1 MKTVSCALLL
11 AISLLVEPLSAASF
25 QFGRNANG
33 LTGLANATLSD
44 GGFDLQ
50 LEVGPDGALFNE
62 NESAGL
68 GVDTSG
74 IEGVTDG
81 GSVGDRGKINIIDG
95 TAPVS
100 GTGEF
105 VTFSFDKA
113 GILETLLFDGVKD
126 ETLEYFTVEF
136 PDAAVVTFF
145 DSQTVLRLTN
155 QGFTL
160 ADLGVPNP
168 TIAPTEDDDFEA
180 VDYAFSAGEQ
190 FTVTYGEIDF
200 NAVLP
205 GYVPRT
211 GGAGNGARFEGIV
224 VRAIPEPSAATLACF
239 AAVCFAAREL
249 RARAA

>member
-1 MKTVSCALLL
+1 MKTVFCAVLL
-11 AISLLVEPLSAASF
+11 AISVLVTPLSAASF

-50 LEVGPDGALFNE
+50 LQVGPDGALFNE

-74 IEGVTDG
+74 IDGVTDG
-81 GSVGDRGKINIIDG
+81 GSVGDRGKINLIDG

-105 VTFSFDKA
+105 VTFSFDQA

-136 PDAAVVTFF
+136 PDASAVTFF
-145 DSQTVLRLTN
+145 DSQTVLRLTD

-168 TIAPTEDDDFEA
+168 TIAPTEDDDFELIN
-180 VDYAFSAGEQ
+180 YPFSAGEQ
-190 FTVTYGEIDF
+190 FRVVYGEIDF
-200 NAVLP
+200 GTVLP

-224 VRAIPEPSAATLACF
+224 VRPIPEPACVTLACV
-239 AAVCFAAREL
+239 AAVCFVTREL
-249 RARAA
+249 RAGAA

>member
-1 MKTVSCALLL
+1 MKTVFCAVLL
-11 AISLLVEPLSAASF
+11 AISVLVEPLSAASF

-33 LTGLANATLSD
+33 LTGLANATLSND
-44 GGFDLQ
+44 GFDLQ
-50 LEVGPDGALFNE
+50 LKVGPDGALFNE

-74 IEGVTDG
+74 IDGVTDG

-95 TAPVS
+95 IAAVS
-100 GTGEF
+100 GIGEF
-105 VTFSFDKA
+105 VTFSFDQP

-126 ETLEYFTVEF
+126 ETLEYFTIEF
-136 PDAAVVTFF
+136 PGASVVTFF
-145 DSQTVLRLTN
+145 DSQTVLRLTD

-160 ADLGVPNP
+160 ADLDVPNP
-168 TIAPTEDDDFEA
+168 TIAPTEDDDYEA
-180 VDYAFSAGEQ
+180 IDYPFAADEE

-200 NAVLP
+200 GTVLP

-224 VRAIPEPSAATLACF
+224 VRAIPEPACVTLVCVAV
-239 AAVCFAAREL
+239 VCFVARGP
-249 RARAA
+249 RASAV